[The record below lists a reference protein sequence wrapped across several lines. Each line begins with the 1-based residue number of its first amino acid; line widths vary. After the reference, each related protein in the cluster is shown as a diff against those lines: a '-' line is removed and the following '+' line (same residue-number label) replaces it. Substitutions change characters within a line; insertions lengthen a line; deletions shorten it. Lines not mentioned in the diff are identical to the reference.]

1 MLPFPSSG
9 WEVSSHLCFSSVLTK
24 TVQGVGMHPALLGQ
38 TVQPCFLPWALGPNF
53 PEWKSPPRLCFPGD
67 LTTPRVCRIGLRVD
81 GTVTSLPSRTGPQDT
96 PTFLPCR
103 TWFAEIIQKQSPV
116 CVCIYMY
123 FLASPLQRLGH
134 ANGSM
139 LIMKDDRLLTGV
151 SDWMWISFIELIP
164 IHFPSLDA
172 VVNKYK
178 IANYTI
184 AWGFKKLLLVYRNRI
199 KFSTLVIVLLLYWI
213 NLALQLLLWLFD
225 DYLKF
230 SMYMIK
236 YAFANKKN
244 KFYFLKK

>member
-1 MLPFPSSG
+1 M
-9 WEVSSHLCFSSVLTK
+9 LTK
-24 TVQGVGMHPALLGQ
+24 TVQGVGDAPSSAQARQSSPA
-38 TVQPCFLPWALGPNF
+38 
-53 PEWKSPPRLCFPGD
+53 SFPGPWVPIQTS
-67 LTTPRVCRIGLRVD
+67 LCENLPPGSVSQGTWLHHAFAESALELME
-81 GTVTSLPSRTGPQDT
+81 TVTSLPSRTGPRDT

-151 SDWMWISFIELIP
+151 SDWTWTSFVKLIP

-178 IANYTI
+178 IANYTT

-213 NLALQLLLWLFD
+213 NLALQLLLWLFEE
-225 DYLKF
+225 YLKF

-236 YAFANKKN
+236 YAFANKKIN
-244 KFYFLKK
+244 FIS

>member
-38 TVQPCFLPWALGPNF
+38 AVQPCFLPWALGPNF
-53 PEWKSPPRLCFPGD
+53 PVWKSPPGSVSQGTWLHHAFAKSA
-67 LTTPRVCRIGLRVD
+67 LELME
-81 GTVTSLPSRTGPQDT
+81 TVTSLPSRTGPQDT

-103 TWFAEIIQKQSPV
+103 TCFAEIIQKQSPV

-151 SDWMWISFIELIP
+151 SDWTWISFVELIP

-178 IANYTI
+178 IANDTI

-213 NLALQLLLWLFD
+213 NLSLQLLLWLFD

-236 YAFANKKN
+236 HAFPNKKIN
-244 KFYFLKK
+244 FIS